1 MFLLVT
7 TLCYN
12 WHQKCYTSILISTY
26 FLGNIFFNVL
36 TLINRLAEY
45 SFCFSGLTGLKN
57 IGNTCYMNAALQA
70 LSNW

>member
-7 TLCYN
+7 TLHYN
-12 WHQKCYTSILISTY
+12 WHQKCYISILISTY
-26 FLGNIFFNVL
+26 FLGGVL
-36 TLINRLAEY
+36 LNMYWINGLAEC
-45 SFCFSGLTGLKN
+45 SFRFSGLTGLKN